1 MRKDSK
7 QGRRGFLKGAGVMAG
22 SVLGTNILSS
32 GGVAEA
38 MQTSRASTFTSMS
51 KGAQFRALI
60 AKPDPLVMPVVQT
73 ILQARLAELEGFPAV
88 FMGIS
93 GAAALHGVPN
103 IGLATTTEALY
114 YMAHV
119 IAGTSLPVFAGT
131 EMGVGSPLIVYR
143 TVQDYERAGAAAV
156 MVEDAI
162 SPISH
167 IAGKGGPKATK
178 AQMVDRIKAA
188 LDARKDPS
196 LLILARTDA
205 LSQGYP
211 MQEVMDLGAAVAEAG
226 ADAFFFAGLKLEDH
240 PKAYDVVKKPLMTG
254 SGPTTTPEQ
263 AKAAKVAMMFSH
275 IEDTGLGAIH
285 AALKEIKATGKY
297 ENAAK
302 LTPSRELMDKLVNG
316 PDHMARARKYHEI
329 F

>member
-1 MRKDSK
+1 MRKAK
-7 QGRRGFLKGAGVMAG
+7 QDRRGFLKGAGVMAG
-22 SVLGTNILSS
+22 SVLGANILSQ
-32 GGVAEA
+32 GAGAEA
-38 MQTSRASTFTSMS
+38 MQTSRGPAARPTS

-60 AKPDPLVMPVVQT
+60 ARPDPLVMPVVQT

-119 IAGTSLPVFAGT
+119 IAGTDLPVFAGT

-188 LDARKDPS
+188 LDARKDPG

-205 LSQGYP
+205 ISQGYP

-226 ADAFFFAGLKLEDH
+226 ADAFLT
-240 PKAYDVVKKPLMTG
+240 KPFSSIELLDLLM
-254 SGPTTTPEQ
+254 
-263 AKAAKVAMMFSH
+263 
-275 IEDTGLGAIH
+275 
-285 AALKEIKATGKY
+285 
-297 ENAAK
+297 
-302 LTPSRELMDKLVNG
+302 ELSK
-316 PDHMARARKYHEI
+316 
-329 F
+329 